1 VKHGAKYSDEILDV
15 ASKIIARELQVRV
28 ALDPFAGS
36 GRVHEIADECNL
48 WTFGIEIEP
57 EFATMNTKTF
67 VGDSTVDIPKWFE
80 DGSVDV
86 VFTSPCYGN
95 RMADVD
101 MRESCAGT
109 YAKWLGRPPSKNS
122 AGGMQW
128 GKKYF
133 DLHERVWGQ
142 VTLASKR
149 GALFVL
155 NTKDFPRNFKRVH
168 VGLWHLNV
176 LTSLGWSWVG
186 HEMVDAPGQN
196 FGANQGHKV
205 NNEDLFIL
213 RNR

>member
-1 VKHGAKYSDEILDV
+1 MKHGAKFSDEILDT
-15 ASKIIARELQVRV
+15 ASRIIGRELQTRV
-28 ALDPFAGS
+28 LLDPFAGS
-36 GRVHEIADECNL
+36 GRVHELADETNC

-57 EFATMNTKTF
+57 EFAEMNKLTF

-80 DGSVDV
+80 ADTVDV
-86 VFTSPCYGN
+86 VFSSPCYGN
-95 RMADVD
+95 RMADKD
-101 MRESCAGT
+101 MRSTCAGT
-109 YAKWLGRPPSKNS
+109 YTKWLGRKPSANS

-128 GKKYF
+128 GEDYR

-205 NNEDLFIL
+205 DNEDLFIL
-213 RNR
+213 RKQ